1 MIPAIY
7 HCNIQI
13 IGRSRGRS
21 AVAAAAYRSGEKL
34 TNNWDGLTHDYT
46 RKGGVIHSE
55 IMLPS
60 HAPPEFADRS
70 TLWNAVEEVEKS
82 CKAQLAREINIAL
95 PVELSREQQI
105 ELVRE
110 YCRDNFVSVG
120 MCADFAVHDTGGG
133 NPHAHIML
141 TMRPIKED
149 GTWNDKQ
156 RKVYRL
162 DENGQKIYDP
172 VKRQYDCDSVPTT
185 DWNEHTK
192 AEEWRS
198 AWASLTNKYLEQNEI
213 QVRVDHRSYK
223 RQGIEQIPTI
233 HLGSAATQMERRGI
247 RTEKGDTNR
256 QIAADNKMIK
266 ELRARLSRLYA
277 WSAED
282 DHGVDSE
289 KDIRLEII
297 NRVLSRS
304 PNDSEYQKTM
314 RLKNGWAIFNF
325 MQEHQIQSLADLHQ
339 YIKNKN
345 SEYYGTRREIVSI
358 EKQIALL
365 NDRLAMWEQYE
376 TNKSVR
382 QKLSEIKP
390 NKREK
395 YKENH
400 RAELLLFESAGNY
413 FDELTT
419 SGEKITPKAWKK
431 ELDKLSAEKE
441 RLYRKMKT
449 LKEEVKTMEA
459 FRKTV
464 DELAKEQT
472 VEQDHSREVRKESIF
487 R

>member
-1 MIPAIY
+1 MISAIY

-55 IMLPS
+55 IMIPS
-60 HAPPEFADRS
+60 HAPPEFAERS

-95 PVELSREQQI
+95 PIELSREQQI

-133 NPHAHIML
+133 NPYAHIML
-141 TMRPIKED
+141 TMRPIRED
-149 GTWNDKQ
+149 GTWDDKQ

-162 DENGQKIYDP
+162 DENRQKIYDP

-198 AWASLTNKYLEQNEI
+198 AWASLTNKFLEQNGI

-256 QIAADNKMIK
+256 QIAADNKLLK
-266 ELRARLSRLYA
+266 ELRARISRLYS
-277 WSAED
+277 WSRQD
-282 DHGVDSE
+282 DADPD
-289 KDIRLEII
+289 KEILRDVMD
-297 NRVLSRS
+297 RVLTNS
-304 PNDSEYQKTM
+304 PADSQYQKI
-314 RLKNGWAIFNF
+314 RNLKNGAAVWNF
-325 MQEHQIQSLADLHQ
+325 MREHQIHSVDGLHQ
-339 YIKNKN
+339 HIKEKN
-345 SEYYGTRREIVSI
+345 SEFYSVRKEIVSR
-358 EKQIALL
+358 EKQIKVLG
-365 NDRLAMWEQYE
+365 NHLANEE
-376 TNKSVR
+376 T
-382 QKLSEIKP
+382 EG
-390 NKREK
+390 
-395 YKENH
+395 Y
-400 RAELLLFESAGNY
+400 A
-413 FDELTT
+413 DE
-419 SGEKITPKAWKK
+419 E
-431 ELDKLSAEKE
+431 
-441 RLYRKMKT
+441 
-449 LKEEVKTMEA
+449 
-459 FRKTV
+459 
-464 DELAKEQT
+464 
-472 VEQDHSREVRKESIF
+472 
-487 R
+487 

>member
-1 MIPAIY
+1 MPAIY

-34 TNNWDGLTHDYT
+34 TNNWDGLTHDYA

-70 TLWNAVEEVEKS
+70 TLWNAVEEIEKS

-110 YCRDNFVSVG
+110 YCRDSFVSAG
-120 MCADFAVHDTGGG
+120 MCADFAVHDTGVG

-141 TMRPIKED
+141 TMRPFRED
-149 GTWNDKQ
+149 RTWDDKQ

-185 DWNEHTK
+185 DWNEHSK
-192 AEEWRS
+192 AEDWRS
-198 AWASLTNKYLEQNEI
+198 AWADMTNKYLGQNGI

-289 KDIRLEII
+289 QDIRLDVV
-297 NRVLSRS
+297 NRALTHSLS
-304 PNDSEYQKTM
+304 DSQYQKIKNI
-314 RLKNGWAIFNF
+314 KNGWAIFEF
-325 MQEHQIQSLADLHQ
+325 IQEHQIQSLADLRQ
-339 YIKNKN
+339 YIKDKN
-345 SEYYGTRREIVSI
+345 SEYYRIRSEIVGL
-358 EKQIALL
+358 ERQIAPL
-365 NDRLAMWEQYE
+365 NERIEMWERYQTY
-376 TNKSVR
+376 KPIR
-382 QKLSEIKP
+382 QKLKNLKP

-395 YKENH
+395 FSQEH
-400 RAELLLFESAGNY
+400 RAELTLFESANNF
-413 FDELTT
+413 FDELTA
-419 SGEKITPKAWKK
+419 SGEKINITSWRK
-431 ELDKLSAEKE
+431 EADRLTSEKNL
-441 RLYRKMKT
+441 LYKEMRAMQ
-449 LKEEVKTMEA
+449 EEVKTMEN

-464 DELAKEQT
+464 DQLEKELAS
-472 VEQDHSREVRKESIF
+472 EQDYGKETRKKGEI